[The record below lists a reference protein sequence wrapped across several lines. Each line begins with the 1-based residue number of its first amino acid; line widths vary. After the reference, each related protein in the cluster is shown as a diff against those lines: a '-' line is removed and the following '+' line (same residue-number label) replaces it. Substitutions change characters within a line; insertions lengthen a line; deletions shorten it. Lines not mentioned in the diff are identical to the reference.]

1 MTQEQFFAR
10 YKYDVDTDLLGG
22 GGFGKLYKTIDETCK

>member
-10 YKYDVDTDLLGG
+10 YKYDVDTDLRGG
-22 GGFGKLYKTIDETCK
+22 GGFGKVYKVFDDSP